1 MKNKTSTGHDGIS
14 PRLIKQIG
22 LSLATPLSHV
32 FNLSFVNG
40 QFPTKMKLAEVI
52 PIYKSGDPELTNN
65 YRPISLLPTFSKLLE
80 RLMFNRLYNYCK
92 INNILIPEQF
102 GFREHL
108 STEQAILELQ
118 DIIVNNINHKLW
130 TLGIF
135 LDLSKAFDTLDYSIL
150 FTKLNHYGIR
160 GTALNW
166 FKSYLTARSQYI
178 KIGSSQS
185 NQQNITCG
193 VPQGSILGPLLFI
206 LYINDITQ
214 SSNLGKFLI
223 FADDTNILYT

>member
-1 MKNKTSTGHDGIS
+1 MKI
-14 PRLIKQIG
+14 
-22 LSLATPLSHV
+22 
-32 FNLSFVNG
+32 
-40 QFPTKMKLAEVI
+40 AEVI

-80 RLMFNRLYNYCK
+80 RFMFNRLYNYCK
-92 INNILIPEQF
+92 IHNILIPEQF

-118 DIIVNNINHKLW
+118 DTIVNNINHKLW

-166 FKSYLTARSQYI
+166 FNSFLTARSQYI

-185 NQQNITCG
+185 NRQSITCG
-193 VPQGSILGPLLFI
+193 VPQGLSLGLCCSYF
-206 LYINDITQ
+206 T
-214 SSNLGKFLI
+214 
-223 FADDTNILYT
+223 